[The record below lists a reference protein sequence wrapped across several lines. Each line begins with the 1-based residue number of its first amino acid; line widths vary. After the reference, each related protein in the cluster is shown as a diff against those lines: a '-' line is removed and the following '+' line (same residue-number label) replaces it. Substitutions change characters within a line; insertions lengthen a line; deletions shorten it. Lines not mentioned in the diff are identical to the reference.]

1 MYSSN
6 NCFFK
11 LFMRIWDFMTP
22 RSSMN
27 LRILKSNKD
36 EKAYR
41 KWNQTTAQVSTCPSV
56 NFSNRKKKK
65 KITLKVNVSRSVVS
79 NSCNPMDCSLPGCS
93 VHGILQAKIL
103 EWVWPFPSPGDL
115 PNPGLLHCRQ
125 ILYHLSHQG
134 RPKFCWI
141 LKLVFFVL

>member
-1 MYSSN
+1 MFSSN

-11 LFMRIWDFMTP
+11 LCMRIWDFMTL

-41 KWNQTTAQVSTCPSV
+41 KWNQATAQASTSPSV
-56 NFSNRKKKK
+56 NFSNREK
-65 KITLKVNVSRSVVS
+65 KITLKVSVSHAVMSD
-79 NSCNPMDCSLPGCS
+79 SCNPMDCSLPGCS

-103 EWVWPFPSPGDL
+103 EWVTFPFSRGSSQPRGQTQVSCIAG
-115 PNPGLLHCRQ
+115 
-125 ILYHLSHQG
+125 
-134 RPKFCWI
+134 KFFTIWATREGQSFAE
-141 LKLVFFVL
+141 V

>member
-1 MYSSN
+1 
-6 NCFFK
+6 
-11 LFMRIWDFMTP
+11 MTP

-56 NFSNRKKKK
+56 NFPNRKK
-65 KITLKVNVSRSVVS
+65 KITLKVSVSRSVVATPWTVAYQAALS
-79 NSCNPMDCSLPGCS
+79 MEFSRQKSWSGCDLSLLQ
-93 VHGILQAKIL
+93 GI
-103 EWVWPFPSPGDL
+103 FPTQGS
-115 PNPGLLHCRQ
+115 NPGLLHCRQ

-134 RPKFCWI
+134 RPKFC
-141 LKLVFFVL
+141 

>member
-11 LFMRIWDFMTP
+11 LCMRIWDFMTP
-22 RSSMN
+22 SSSMN

-65 KITLKVNVSRSVVS
+65 SHWKWVLVAELCPILATPWTVAYQAALSMEFSRQKSWSGCDLSLLQGIFPTQVSCIAGKFFTIWATRESQS
-79 NSCNPMDCSLPGCS
+79 F
-93 VHGILQAKIL
+93 AK
-103 EWVWPFPSPGDL
+103 F
-115 PNPGLLHCRQ
+115 
-125 ILYHLSHQG
+125 LS
-134 RPKFCWI
+134 
-141 LKLVFFVL
+141 

>member
-103 EWVWPFPSPGDL
+103 ERITFPVSRGSSQPRDQTQVSCIAG
-115 PNPGLLHCRQ
+115 
-125 ILYHLSHQG
+125 
-134 RPKFCWI
+134 KFFTIWATREGQN
-141 LKLVFFVL
+141 FAEF